1 MTTLSGHEPQ
11 IKISIPAAASRL
23 LGALRRAGFEAYV
36 VGGCVRDSLL
46 GRTPGDWDICTS
58 ARPEQVRAIFS
69 AYRQILTGE
78 KHGTV
83 AVIVGGT
90 PYEITTYRVDG
101 QYHDSRHPDAVRFV
115 PQVQP
120 DLARRDFTI
129 NAMAYAPGEGLIDLY
144 GGRNDLHAR
153 LMRCVGDPEER
164 FAEDAL
170 RILRAVRLAA
180 QLDFE
185 LEEATERAAL
195 DMRQNI
201 QNISAERIYT
211 ELDKLLAAPAAG
223 KILSRY
229 GSILA
234 GAVPEI
240 EPCIGCTQ
248 PGRWHCYD
256 AWQHTAV
263 AVEQLDVAGMDDKNA
278 RILRWSVFL
287 HDLAKPECRTVGPDG
302 AAHFPG
308 HNQAGSKMA
317 RSILLRLKAPTYLV
331 ESASALVAIHDGA
344 LPSDDTGILNMLN
357 RYGAAF
363 LQRLFRLK
371 LADLSAHARN
381 AGVMQREQQVRAFEG
396 RMLELSATACYT
408 VGQLAVNGAN
418 LMDAGIAPGP
428 AVGKAL
434 NTMLRAVME
443 GRLPNE
449 KKALL
454 AALEK
459 EGLL

>member
-1 MTTLSGHEPQ
+1 MTALSGHEPQ

-58 ARPEQVRAIFS
+58 ARPEQVRTVFS

-101 QYHDSRHPDAVRFV
+101 QYHDSRHPDAVQFV

-144 GGRNDLHAR
+144 GGRSDLHAC
-153 LMRCVGDPEER
+153 LMRCVGNPEER

-180 QLDFE
+180 QLDFA
-185 LEEATERAAL
+185 LEKATERAAL
-195 DMRQNI
+195 DMRQSI

-223 KILSRY
+223 KVLSRY
-229 GSILA
+229 GRILA

-256 AWQHTAV
+256 VWQHTAV
-263 AVEQLDVAGMDDKNA
+263 AVELLDVAGMDDKMPAFCGGVFFCMIWPSRNA
-278 RILRWSVFL
+278 APSARTAQRISPATTR
-287 HDLAKPECRTVGPDG
+287 PEVKWR
-302 AAHFPG
+302 AASCC
-308 HNQAGSKMA
+308 GS
-317 RSILLRLKAPTYLV
+317 RRLLILWKAPARWLLSTMV
-331 ESASALVAIHDGA
+331 PCPAMMPAS
-344 LPSDDTGILNMLN
+344 
-357 RYGAAF
+357 
-363 LQRLFRLK
+363 
-371 LADLSAHARN
+371 
-381 AGVMQREQQVRAFEG
+381 
-396 RMLELSATACYT
+396 
-408 VGQLAVNGAN
+408 
-418 LMDAGIAPGP
+418 
-428 AVGKAL
+428 
-434 NTMLRAVME
+434 
-443 GRLPNE
+443 
-449 KKALL
+449 
-454 AALEK
+454 
-459 EGLL
+459 

>member
-1 MTTLSGHEPQ
+1 MTALSGHEPQ

-58 ARPEQVRAIFS
+58 ARPEQVRTVFS

-101 QYHDSRHPDAVRFV
+101 QYHDSRHPDAVQFV

-120 DLARRDFTI
+120 DLARLEDLKRRDFTI

-144 GGRNDLHAR
+144 GGRSDLHAC

-180 QLDFE
+180 QLDFA
-185 LEEATERAAL
+185 LEKATERAAL
-195 DMRQNI
+195 DMRQSI

-211 ELDKLLAAPAAG
+211 ELDKLLAALAAG
-223 KILSRY
+223 KVLSRY
-229 GSILA
+229 GRILA

-240 EPCIGCTQ
+240 EPCIDCT
-248 PGRWHCYD
+248 H
-256 AWQHTAV
+256 
-263 AVEQLDVAGMDDKNA
+263 
-278 RILRWSVFL
+278 
-287 HDLAKPECRTVGPDG
+287 
-302 AAHFPG
+302 
-308 HNQAGSKMA
+308 
-317 RSILLRLKAPTYLV
+317 
-331 ESASALVAIHDGA
+331 
-344 LPSDDTGILNMLN
+344 
-357 RYGAAF
+357 
-363 LQRLFRLK
+363 
-371 LADLSAHARN
+371 
-381 AGVMQREQQVRAFEG
+381 
-396 RMLELSATACYT
+396 
-408 VGQLAVNGAN
+408 
-418 LMDAGIAPGP
+418 
-428 AVGKAL
+428 
-434 NTMLRAVME
+434 
-443 GRLPNE
+443 
-449 KKALL
+449 
-454 AALEK
+454 
-459 EGLL
+459 